1 MILNR
6 VHHSCD
12 GQPRILDHVHHCSEA
27 DIERRCGQLPFA
39 AAPSF
44 QGFQVASRLVDGA
57 NGTLRATADIEA
69 LGYELCVAQG
79 CL

>member
-6 VHHSCD
+6 VHQTCD
-12 GQPRILDHVHHCSEA
+12 GQPRIIDHVHHCSEA
-27 DIERRCGQLPFA
+27 DIERRCCQLPFA
-39 AAPSF
+39 ATPSF
-44 QGFQVASRLVDGA
+44 QGFQVASRLVDCA
-57 NGTLRATADIEA
+57 NGTLRANIEA